1 MKKMKKMRNTIYA
14 LLGIGMLT
22 ACSSDDLPLTQSD
35 ESRIITFS
43 ASMDKLITRA
53 ESHTHRNWDVNID
66 PNTMSVF
73 GYADNEKMFECQ
85 QVTYTDAKWTYTPP
99 QYWAAYADKNLHQ
112 FAACMP
118 HNASATFADQVL
130 KVPGVTL
137 ENGYFTDAP
146 ADTKQMPL
154 VTHSVV
160 TPKIGSSVDFVMD
173 QTLTGFNFQF
183 MLDPKMN
190 QLRFFRIKR
199 VELSDVFPTKGDI
212 TCTYS
217 DVEKEVAWSIK
228 ETKNVTKS
236 EPIVIGATVDDGN
249 GGQKNQTI
257 DVTSADF
264 VRWEGNFYV
273 IPWKDFNPTITVT
286 YDVIDVYNDGTETIT
301 ITRKDVKS
309 DIVFNSTNFSE
320 YVGSAL
326 KAGNRYPI
334 KIMIMPKYL
343 YVLADVDQTL
353 GYLLIE

>member
-1 MKKMKKMRNTIYA
+1 MKKMRNTIYA

-35 ESRIITFS
+35 EARIITFS

-53 ESHTHRNWDVNID
+53 ESHTHRNWDENID

-73 GYADNEKMFECQ
+73 GYADDEEMFVCQ
-85 QVTYTDAKWTYTPP
+85 KVTYSTDGWTYTPHK
-99 QYWAAYADKNLHQ
+99 YWAAYADKNLHQ

-118 HNASATFADQVL
+118 YNSSATFEDQVL
-130 KVPGVTL
+130 TVPGVTL
-137 ENGYFTDAP
+137 ENGYFTDAS

-190 QLRFFRIKR
+190 ALRFFRIKS
-199 VELSDVFPTKGDI
+199 VELSGTFPKVGDI

-217 DVEKEVAWSIK
+217 EGEKELIWSIK
-228 ETKNVTKS
+228 ETKDVTKAV
-236 EPIVIGATVDDGN
+236 PIIIGATVDDGH
-249 GGQKNQTI
+249 GEQVGQTI

-264 VRWEGNFYV
+264 VPWKGNFYV
-273 IPWKDFNPTITVT
+273 IPWKDFNPTVTVT
-286 YDVIDVYNDGTETIT
+286 YDVIDVYDDGKET

-320 YVGSAL
+320 YVASAL

-334 KIMIMPKYL
+334 KIRIMPKYL
-343 YVLADVDQTL
+343 YVLADVDQTY